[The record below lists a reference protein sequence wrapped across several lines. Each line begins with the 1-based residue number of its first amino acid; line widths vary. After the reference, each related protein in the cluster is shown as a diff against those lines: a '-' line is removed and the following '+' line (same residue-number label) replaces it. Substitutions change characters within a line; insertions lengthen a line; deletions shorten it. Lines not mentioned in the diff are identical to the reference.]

1 MINRTLLL
9 LRNLTERQLLLLL
22 LGLAFG
28 LRLYAVLMAKGIAV
42 DSAFYGF
49 MARDFLQE
57 DYVNGLS
64 QPFHPFYPL
73 LISLISPDAAHVEI
87 VGRLISLVF
96 GTATLL
102 LVYYL
107 AKEVVSQKAAAF
119 AALFYCFHP
128 HLVSFSGMFL
138 SEATY
143 WFLLT
148 LSVFLFWIGLKR
160 GKVLE
165 LISSGFFL
173 ALAYLTRPEGIG
185 YLLVFLAWILIDGGL
200 RRGWGKKIVL
210 VSGLLF
216 VSMALALPY
225 IIYIHHETGR
235 WMISKKATE
244 AQTRLLVGKT
254 QKSDPVGQGAIEK
267 QKTVRKSWRIP
278 APVRRFIRYAP
289 WTAYRYLRAYHYTL
303 WIFLL
308 FGLIR
313 KRQQGVQAELFLAS
327 IVLFHILSLATF
339 TPSIQRFSVPVV
351 PLSLFWAGT
360 GVLTFR
366 GFLKRN
372 IPPLEKWLVGWIIV
386 TLVFQLVQG
395 LRPERRHR
403 EGQKQIGVWLKEV
416 TPKDAVIM
424 SNSPIEAF
432 YAEREFLS
440 LPSETST
447 IKGKERTY
455 PEIMEYARTKGVRYI
470 LVNQDTPEDN
480 PQFVCSIETSGLKE
494 IFKKDRTVIY
504 EVGD

>member
-1 MINRTLLL
+1 MVHGLILFCKQMS
-9 LRNLTERQLLLLL
+9 ERQKLLLLL
-22 LGLAFG
+22 IVAFG
-28 LRLYAVLMAKGIAV
+28 LRLYAVLMARAIAV

-49 MARDFLQE
+49 MARDFIRN
-57 DYVNGLS
+57 DYVKGLS

-73 LISLISPDAAHVEI
+73 LIALIAPDTAHVEI
-87 VGRLISLVF
+87 AGRLISLVL

-107 AKEVVSQKAAAF
+107 AKEVVDQKAATF

-128 HLVSFSGMFL
+128 HLVTFSGMFL

-160 GKVLE
+160 NKILE
-165 LISSGFFL
+165 WISSGFFL

-185 YLLVFLAWILIDGGL
+185 YLVVFVVWILIAGGL
-200 RRGWGKKIVL
+200 RKGWGKKIVL

-216 VSMALALPY
+216 VFAVFALPY
-225 IIYIHHETGR
+225 VIYVHHETGR
-235 WMISKKATE
+235 WMISKKAQD
-244 AQTRLLVGKT
+244 AQTRLLVWTTEGK
-254 QKSDPVGQGAIEK
+254 GAIETGAIRT
-267 QKTVRKSWRIP
+267 QTPPRNGWRVP
-278 APVRRFIRYAP
+278 GPVRNMVRYGP
-289 WTAYRYLRAYHYTL
+289 STAYRYLRGYHYAL

-313 KRQQGVQAELFLAS
+313 KRQQDVQAELFLAS
-327 IVLFHILSLATF
+327 IILFHILSLATF
-339 TPSIQRFSVPVV
+339 TSSSQRFSVPVV
-351 PLSLFWAGT
+351 PLSLFWAGA

-372 IPPLEKWLVGWIIV
+372 IPSLEKWLVGWIIV
-386 TLVFQLVQG
+386 TLLFQLVQG
-395 LRPERRHR
+395 LQPERKHR
-403 EGQKQIGVWLKEV
+403 EEQRQIGLWLKEV

-440 LPSETST
+440 LSSGTST

-455 PEIMEYARTKGVRYI
+455 PEIMESARAKGVRYI
-470 LVNQDTPEDN
+470 LINQDTPEDN
-480 PQFVCSIETSGLKE
+480 PHFVRSIETSDLKE
-494 IFKKDRTVIY
+494 IFRKDRTVIY
-504 EVGD
+504 EVSD

>member
-1 MINRTLLL
+1 MINRIRLFFE
-9 LRNLTERQLLLLL
+9 NLTERQLLLLL
-22 LGLAFG
+22 LGLTFG

-42 DSAFYGF
+42 DSAYYGF
-49 MARDFLQE
+49 MARDFLE
-57 DYVNGLS
+57 HNYVKGLS

-73 LISLISPDAAHVEI
+73 LIALIAPDAAHVEI
-87 VGRLISLVF
+87 AGRLISLIF
-96 GTATLL
+96 GTATLF

-107 AKEVVSQKAAAF
+107 ATEVVSQKAAAF

-128 HLVSFSGMFL
+128 HLVTFSGMFL

-148 LSVFLFWIGLKR
+148 LSVFLFWIGLRR
-160 GKVLE
+160 GKILE

-173 ALAYLTRPEGIG
+173 ALAYLTRPEGLG
-185 YLLVFLAWILIDGGL
+185 YLAVFVVWILIYGGL
-200 RRGWGKKIVL
+200 KKGWSRKLVL
-210 VSGLLF
+210 MSGFLF
-216 VSMALALPY
+216 IFMALAFPY
-225 IIYIHHETGR
+225 VNYIHHETNR

-244 AQTRLLVGKT
+244 AQNRLFEWKT
-254 QKSDPVGQGAIEK
+254 QKSDPVGQIAVQK
-267 QKTVRKSWRIP
+267 QKPPRKGWRLP
-278 APVRRFIRYAP
+278 GPVRRFIRYAP

-313 KRQQGVQAELFLAS
+313 KRQQGLQAELFLAS
-327 IVLFHILSLATF
+327 VVLFHILSLATF

-351 PLSLFWAGT
+351 PLSLFWAGA

-366 GFLKRN
+366 GFLEKH
-372 IPPLEKWLVGWIIV
+372 IPPLEKWLTAWIIV

-395 LRPERRHR
+395 LRPERQHR
-403 EGQKQIGVWLKEV
+403 EVQKQIGLWLKEA

-424 SNSPIEAF
+424 SNSPIETF
-432 YAEREFLS
+432 YAQREFLP
-440 LPSETST
+440 LPSEAST

-455 PEIMEYARTKGVRYI
+455 SEIMAYATAQRVRYI

-480 PQFVCSIETSGLKE
+480 PQFVRSIGTSGLKE
-494 IFKKDRTVIY
+494 IFRKDRTVIY
-504 EVGD
+504 EIGD

>member
-1 MINRTLLL
+1 
-9 LRNLTERQLLLLL
+9 
-22 LGLAFG
+22 
-28 LRLYAVLMAKGIAV
+28 
-42 DSAFYGF
+42 
-49 MARDFLQE
+49 
-57 DYVNGLS
+57 
-64 QPFHPFYPL
+64 
-73 LISLISPDAAHVEI
+73 
-87 VGRLISLVF
+87 
-96 GTATLL
+96 
-102 LVYYL
+102 
-107 AKEVVSQKAAAF
+107 
-119 AALFYCFHP
+119 
-128 HLVSFSGMFL
+128 
-138 SEATY
+138 
-143 WFLLT
+143 
-148 LSVFLFWIGLKR
+148 
-160 GKVLE
+160 
-165 LISSGFFL
+165 
-173 ALAYLTRPEGIG
+173 
-185 YLLVFLAWILIDGGL
+185 
-200 RRGWGKKIVL
+200 
-210 VSGLLF
+210 
-216 VSMALALPY
+216 
-225 IIYIHHETGR
+225 
-235 WMISKKATE
+235 
-244 AQTRLLVGKT
+244 LVGKT

-480 PQFVCSIETSGLKE
+480 PQFVRSIETSGLKE
-494 IFKKDRTVIY
+494 IFRKDRTVIY